1 MPGALQSRGVRNAEN
16 EAVVLGMW
24 ADYDREGL
32 PGILRWATDDA
43 VWRPHSAEGRTFAST
58 AEYREQVEQGIAEG
72 VHVES
77 VRLGIWSHDDVVAVR
92 GRLRVRRGG
101 VIDDS
106 RMYWVHR
113 VREGKVCWTA
123 SAPDLS
129 GLLDEAGLDR
139 ALVNEAIT
147 AMHGTPEGR

>member
-1 MPGALQSRGVRNAEN
+1 VRNAEN

-24 ADYDREGL
+24 ADYDRHGL

-43 VWRPHSAEGRTFAST
+43 QWRPHSADGRLFRST
-58 AEYREQVEQGIAEG
+58 SEYREQVEESVREG
-72 VHVES
+72 VRIDS
-77 VRLGIWSHDDVVAVR
+77 VRLGIWSHDDVVVVR
-92 GRLRVRRGG
+92 GRLRVRRGS

-123 SAPDLS
+123 SSPDLV
-129 GLLDEAGLDR
+129 GLLGESGVGREQAQ
-139 ALVNEAIT
+139 AAFA
-147 AMHGTPEGR
+147 AMHGARG

>member
-1 MPGALQSRGVRNAEN
+1 VRNTEN

-43 VWRPHSAEGRTFAST
+43 QWRPHSAEGRTFAST
-58 AEYREQVEQGIAEG
+58 AEYRDQLEAASAEG
-72 VHVES
+72 VRVDS
-77 VRLGIWSHDDVVAVR
+77 VRLGIWSHDDLVAVR

-113 VREGKVCWTA
+113 VRDGKVSWSA
-123 SAPDLS
+123 SSPDLA
-129 GLLDEAGLDR
+129 GLLEDAGLDR
-139 ALVNEAIT
+139 SLVQEAFA
-147 AMHGTPEGR
+147 AMHGASGAR

>member
-1 MPGALQSRGVRNAEN
+1 VRNTEN

-32 PGILRWATDDA
+32 PGILRWAAEDA
-43 VWRPHSAEGRTFAST
+43 QWRPHSADGRTFAGT
-58 AEYREQVEQGIAEG
+58 AAYREQLEAASAEG
-72 VHVES
+72 LRVDS
-77 VRLGIWSHDDVVAVR
+77 VRLGIWSNDDVVAVR

-113 VREGKVCWTA
+113 VRDGKVSWTA
-123 SAPDLS
+123 SSPDLA
-129 GLLDEAGLDR
+129 GLLEDCGLDR
-139 ALVNEAIT
+139 ALIGEAFA
-147 AMHGTPEGR
+147 AMHGARQAS

>member
-1 MPGALQSRGVRNAEN
+1 VVRNPEN

-32 PGILRWATDDA
+32 PGILKWATDDA
-43 VWRPHSAEGRTFAST
+43 QWRPHSAEGRAFRST
-58 AEYREQVEQGIAEG
+58 ASYREDVEQDLAEG
-72 VHVES
+72 VRVDS

-106 RMYWVHR
+106 RMFWVHR
-113 VREGKVCWTA
+113 VRDGKVFWTA
-123 SAPDLS
+123 SSPDLAS
-129 GLLDEAGLDR
+129 LLADAGCGGDLVDEAF
-139 ALVNEAIT
+139 A
-147 AMHGTPEGR
+147 AMHGVT